1 MEKQKVF
8 LNTNYMY
15 MEIWYLYVAINKQ
28 KLQIVVHI
36 SCLKAGRP
44 VYENNTSK
52 HIVDKNGEKYSYI
65 PLP

>member
-1 MEKQKVF
+1 
-8 LNTNYMY
+8 MY
-15 MEIWYLYVAINKQ
+15 MEIWYLYVAINNKQ